1 MGRVMPKV
9 KIDIDWIAFAKSMM
23 CLLLI
28 SYLLAVWVISS
39 R

>member
-1 MGRVMPKV
+1 MPKV